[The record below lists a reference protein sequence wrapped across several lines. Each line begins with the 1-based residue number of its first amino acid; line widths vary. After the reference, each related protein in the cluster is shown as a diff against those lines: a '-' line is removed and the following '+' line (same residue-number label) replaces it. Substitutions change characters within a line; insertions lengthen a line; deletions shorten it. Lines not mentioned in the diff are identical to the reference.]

1 MLYGGSKGL
10 VMWYYQD
17 AFRDGAAYAPRGGL
31 DQVVEEARGEGAAA
45 AAAHDAAE
53 KLRRAVAAAPV
64 ALGIEWAS
72 MEQVLEEKMVQMLKV
87 AYTEAIFTAAQVS
100 ELVDMFEDSDW
111 RVDVVA
117 LLMPRTV
124 DMCNWNREVM
134 NYVDDDELK
143 TLEAK
148 LGLLFYFTPPNPT
161 GHYSLQLHNPLE
173 RVIVQKLVEISCEE
187 RKARRPGLGN
197 ADSTAIN
204 TSQKGDWDNW
214 RNERID
220 LMDGAGMQVT

>member
-1 MLYGGSKGL
+1 
-10 VMWYYQD
+10 
-17 AFRDGAAYAPRGGL
+17 
-31 DQVVEEARGEGAAA
+31 
-45 AAAHDAAE
+45 
-53 KLRRAVAAAPV
+53 
-64 ALGIEWAS
+64 
-72 MEQVLEEKMVQMLKV
+72 MVQMLKV